1 MEYKEIDLTGKNEED
16 VFKAYVDVANDLE
29 VQKMIWN
36 ETKDYSKAKEVYEK
50 YLEKKEENNNN

>member
-16 VFKAYVDVANDLE
+16 VFKAYVDVANDIE